1 MKTFRVWLTFTQHD
15 WVEVKAETLDDAF
28 EVAWDWEAQN
38 FPKGEE
44 LARLFPQ
51 IVDWNQIGYSISDR
65 YPDLFGRR
73 CDSLCYHFV
82 IIRLGVSC
90 LKCPTLSIVYE
101 YERQKG

>member
-51 IVDWNQIGYSISDR
+51 IVDWNQIGYPTFDR
-65 YPDLFGRR
+65 YPAFDNCLARWLANR
-73 CDSLCYHFV
+73 NQIIFV
-82 IIRLGVSC
+82 IISL
-90 LKCPTLSIVYE
+90 
-101 YERQKG
+101 